1 MRELDSK
8 TDYNNNKKL
17 YQFLAT
23 SYDIKS
29 LAAKIATPQKCQMSY
44 FNLKKIVSESKIA

>member
-8 TDYNNNKKL
+8 KDLNNNKKL

-23 SYDIKS
+23 SYDIQS
-29 LAAKIATPQKCQMSY
+29 LAEKISTPQKCQMSY
-44 FNLKKIVSESKIA
+44 FNLKKRITESKIA